1 MRRLLLVALPLP
13 LVALVACG
21 SEPKVTVSALGAA
34 AAATS
39 RAETARFTIDVS
51 SPIGHAEGAF
61 IGRLDGTEAEG
72 TVGVLGR
79 DVPVKVVDGTVY
91 VQLPFLPAAT
101 PWLGLSGGGQFP
113 GAGQATVTDA
123 LDATQL
129 LDALRQVGDVHE
141 VGHEDIDGTSTTH
154 YAAQIDAQR
163 ASGALP
169 NAGAL
174 AGKTVPA
181 DVWVDGDGL
190 VRRVHVTASGTS
202 GPAVE
207 AQLDITDLGVPVDV
221 VAPPADQVVKH
232 G

>member
-21 SEPKVTVSALGAA
+21 AEPKVTVSAVGAA

-61 IGRLDGTEAEG
+61 VGRLDGTEAEG
-72 TVGVLGR
+72 TVGVLGH

-91 VQLPFLPAAT
+91 VQMPFLPQAT
-101 PWLGLSGGGQFP
+101 PWLGFSSGKFAAGGQ
-113 GAGQATVTDA
+113 ASVTGA

-141 VGHEDIDGTSTTH
+141 VGKEDIDGTSTTH
-154 YAAQIDAQR
+154 YAAEIDAQK
-163 ASGALP
+163 AAGAFP

-181 DVWVDGDGL
+181 DVWVDGNGV
-190 VRRVHVTASGTS
+190 VRRVHVAADGTR